1 MRPDLSI
8 VIVSYNTREMLRD
21 CLNALPAGAQ
31 GLTTEVFVVDNNS
44 PDGSIEMVQ
53 KEFPSAICI
62 ANRDNAGF
70 TKANNQALKLAQGEF
85 VVILNPDTET
95 ELRSMTTLVNFL
107 REHPDTVAVGP
118 KLLNTDGS
126 LQHNGRR
133 FPTPYREFLGHSG
146 LANWNRV
153 KFDREMEYGRE
164 DFNLLAEVDQVS
176 GACMMVPKRV
186 MDEVGMLSEDFY
198 MYYEE
203 VEWCWRIRQAGYKVY
218 YVPNARVVHHWM
230 GSVRQASHAMTA
242 RMFKSALTY
251 YQKTGTPRQRLAI
264 RGVIVMGLAKY
275 QFIYF
280 GVRVKRVLRRLKLIR

>member
-31 GLTTEVFVVDNNS
+31 DLTTEVFVVDNNS

-53 KEFPSAICI
+53 KEFPSVICI

-107 REHPDTVAVGP
+107 REHTDTGAVGP

-164 DFNLLAEVDQVS
+164 DFNILAEVDQVS

-218 YVPNARVVHHWM
+218 YVPDARVVHHWM
-230 GSVRQASHAMTA
+230 GSVRQASHAMPA

-264 RGVIVMGLAKY
+264 RGVIAMGLAKY
-275 QFIYF
+275 QFIYL

>member
-8 VIVSYNTREMLRD
+8 VIVSYNTRDMLRD
-21 CLNALPAGAQ
+21 CLNALPAGCE
-31 GLTTEVFVVDNNS
+31 GLTVEVFVVDNNS

-53 KEFPSAICI
+53 REFPDVLCI

-70 TKANNQALKLAQGEF
+70 TKANNQALKLAQGEI

-95 ELRSMTTLVNFL
+95 EPRSMTTLVNFL
-107 REHPDTVAVGP
+107 REHPDTGAVGP

-146 LANWNRV
+146 IANWNRA
-153 KFDREMEYGRE
+153 KFDNEMEYGRE
-164 DFNLLAEVDQVS
+164 DFDVLAEVDQVS
-176 GACMMVPKRV
+176 GACMMVTKRV

-218 YVPNARVVHHWM
+218 YVPESRVVHHWM
-230 GSVRQASHAMTA
+230 GSVRQVSHAMTA

-251 YQKTGTPRQRLAI
+251 YKKTGTPAQRLAI
-264 RGVIVMGLAKY
+264 RGVIAMGLAKY

-280 GVRVKRVLRRLKLIR
+280 GVRVKRVLRGLKLIR